1 MSRQPLLHIPETINT
16 EEALIEWIDE
26 HADCLDNPNKEMEI
40 VRSAYWITRK
50 NPENFSQKTKD
61 YYLLKHTQLLMK
73 KGLFYKQSP
82 KELGVKA
89 IRTFQQVLHLLPEN
103 PIALY
108 RLAHLYY
115 KGGRNA
121 DALCSFIKALDL
133 SQSDEKLFDQL
144 KLNEAQIELSKRL
157 LFGLNFDFLKNYPNG
172 FEVFLQSEQFE
183 QFRDLIVDPIE
194 NFVFYSM
201 RCNNTVEHRYISV
214 DEYDSLIFKLSR
226 DVNAFIIDRFNVP
239 PCYKYLNKNDYFFEI
254 SHKMDFLL
262 IALEFEQGLD
272 IPGAKTEGTRT
283 RTTTRLNADLENIG
297 LDRSLLRL
305 FYSHAT
311 EKLFAEGTV
320 TTHYFKRI
328 FL

>member
-16 EEALIEWIDE
+16 EEALIDWIDE
-26 HADCLDNPNKEMEI
+26 HADYLDNPRHEKRI
-40 VRSAYWITRK
+40 VWSAYRIIRS
-50 NPENFSQKTKD
+50 NPENFSQATKD
-61 YYLLKHTQLLMK
+61 FYLLKHIQFLMK
-73 KGLFYKQSP
+73 EGLFYKQSP
-82 KELGVKA
+82 NELGEKA
-89 IRTFQQVLHLLPEN
+89 IRSFQWVLRILPEN
-103 PIALY
+103 PIAFY

-115 KGGRNA
+115 KGGRYA

-133 SQSDEKLFDQL
+133 SRSGEQVFDQL
-144 KLNEAQIELSKRL
+144 KLNDAQIELSKRL
-157 LFGLNFDFLKNYPNG
+157 LFALNFDFLKNYPNG
-172 FEVFLQSEQFE
+172 FEVFLESEQFE
-183 QFRDLIVDPIE
+183 QFRELVVDPIE
-194 NFVFYSM
+194 NFVFYSI
-201 RCNNTVEHRYISV
+201 RSNNTVEHKYISV
-214 DEYDSLIFKLSR
+214 DEYDSLIFKLSK
-226 DVNAFIIDRFNVP
+226 DTNAFIIDRFNVP